1 MARLAQEKVIR
12 ERQEAVAEVVI
23 TTPQYRPLGTGGK
36 TAVLENA
43 SKGSH
48 IQPRKTYSGR

>member
-23 TTPQYRPLGTGGK
+23 TTPQYRRSRDWRKNGGIGK
-36 TAVLENA
+36 W
-43 SKGSH
+43 
-48 IQPRKTYSGR
+48 Q